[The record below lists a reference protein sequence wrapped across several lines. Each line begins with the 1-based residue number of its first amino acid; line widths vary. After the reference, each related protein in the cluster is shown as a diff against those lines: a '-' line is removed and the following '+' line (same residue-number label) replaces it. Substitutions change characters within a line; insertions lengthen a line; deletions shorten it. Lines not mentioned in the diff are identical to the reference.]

1 MWHIPCYYSSSSA
14 LTGTLKTGFISLEKK
29 MAGRVIPMTDNW
41 IIKRQGIRTI
51 IFMMTVFG
59 IAIITVAAFGH
70 GGKHSE
76 KFTHLQALQ
85 KATQLYDK
93 LINNGKL
100 DQSWETALKKVTVS
114 NRQKGDKKEIVVVF
128 HRGEGDPPAVYIFF
142 NADGKYSG
150 SNFTGD

>member
-1 MWHIPCYYSSSSA
+1 
-14 LTGTLKTGFISLEKK
+14 
-29 MAGRVIPMTDNW
+29 MTDNW

-100 DQSWETALKKVTVS
+100 DQNWETALKKVTVS

-142 NADGKYSG
+142 NAAGKYSG
-150 SNFTGD
+150 SNFTGE

>member
-1 MWHIPCYYSSSSA
+1 MANNQVIKKEKFRTVILFMILLFTLIIPA
-14 LTGTLKTGFISLEKK
+14 
-29 MAGRVIPMTDNW
+29 
-41 IIKRQGIRTI
+41 
-51 IFMMTVFG
+51 
-59 IAIITVAAFGH
+59 VAAFGH

-76 KFTHLQALQ
+76 AFTHLQALQ

-128 HRGEGDPPAVYIFF
+128 HRGEGDPSAVYIFF
-142 NADGKYSG
+142 NAAGKYSG
-150 SNFTGD
+150 SNFTGE